1 MGKNSK
7 GFVNKIL
14 STDIKTLIIIGLG
27 ILLLLRNCAGTVE
40 DKDVEIVKVD
50 GKNYE
55 LLERKIDTV
64 IVEKEVIVEK
74 YVPKYITKI
83 KTVEV
88 EIPVDVDS
96 LAIVKKYFETYVVK
110 DTLNLTYDFPKEV
123 TDNQGKKPDS
133 TLGFGILTDKI
144 TQNQI
149 VERDVKWNFRIPTVY
164 NTTIVK
170 DPPKNQLYYGFNL
183 GINKQDVFSSASG
196 GLILKTKQDK
206 LYQLNLGVQNATN
219 SGLTPYVSGGL
230 FWKINL
236 KKK

>member
-1 MGKNSK
+1 MGKK
-7 GFVNKIL
+7 GFVGKFLNL
-14 STDIKTLIIIGLG
+14 DIKTVIIIGLG
-27 ILLLLRNCAGTVE
+27 VVLLLRNCTGS
-40 DKDVEIVKVD
+40 DSNKDIEIVKVD
-50 GKNYE
+50 GKDYE

-64 IVEKEVIVEK
+64 VVEKEVIVEK
-74 YVPKYITKI
+74 YVPKYITKVE
-83 KTVEV
+83 TVEV
-88 EIPVDVDS
+88 QIPVDVDS
-96 LAIVKKYFETYVVK
+96 LAIVRKYFETYVVK

-123 TDNQGKKPDS
+123 TDGEGNKPDS

-183 GINKQDVFSSASG
+183 GVNKTDVFSSASG

-206 LYQLNLGVQNATN
+206 LYQLNLGVQNAEGT
-219 SGLTPYVSGGL
+219 GLTPYVSGGL

-236 KKK
+236 KKD